1 MNYYNYFTEIEE
13 HFRKTRGTSL
23 FLLSTLDW
31 ALAGTWKDAGV
42 PLEAVLRGIDVAFEK
57 WRGRKSKTQMVNSLA
72 FCTQAVMTEAQ
83 VMAGATPARVKET
96 APPFPLEDL
105 RRYFAQNI
113 EALQRQQNP
122 AFHDIAAALDRLA
135 TDLDKHFHNLEELE
149 RHLTALEE
157 KMVAVARVSQ
167 TDEQLLSFRRD
178 LDIQLRPYRGK
189 MSVEQLSMLEK
200 QYLERKLLED
210 GNLPR
215 LSLFYLR

>member
-1 MNYYNYFTEIEE
+1 VNYYNYFTEIEE
-13 HFRKTRGTSL
+13 HFQKARGTSL

-31 ALAGTWKDAGV
+31 ALAETWKDAGV
-42 PLEAVLRGIDVAFEK
+42 PLEAVLRGIDAAFEK

-72 FCTQAVMTEAQ
+72 FCAQAVMTEAQ
-83 VMAGATPARVKET
+83 VMAGAKPTRVKET

-105 RRYFAQNI
+105 RRYFTQNI
-113 EALQRQQNP
+113 EALLRQQNA
-122 AFHDIAAALDRLA
+122 AFHDIAATLDRLRA
-135 TDLDKHFHNLEELE
+135 DLESHFHNLEDLE

-167 TDEQLLSFRRD
+167 SDEQLLSFRRD
-178 LDIQLRPYRGK
+178 LDNQLRPYRGK